1 MAPTFFPALKR
12 NFGAPDFRL
21 HLFFGL
27 HVFTFR
33 SQGRRNPHLP
43 HLWAACSSVK
53 GPKLK
58 LETKSLWLAR
68 SRGSCASMGRL
79 TLLQVSG
86 LCAGMRLRCTR
97 PWVASLALR
106 LRPPGNTFVTGYW
119 YGIELDQ
126 PTGKHDGSVFGV
138 RYFTCAPRHGVF
150 APASR
155 IQR

>member
-1 MAPTFFPALKR
+1 MAPTFFPALLKG
-12 NFGAPDFRL
+12 NLGAPDF
-21 HLFFGL
+21 HFHFSFGR
-27 HVFTFR
+27 HIFTFHY
-33 SQGRRNPHLP
+33 QGRRSPHLP
-43 HLWAACSSVK
+43 HLWAVCSSVK

-58 LETKSLWLAR
+58 LETKSLWQAR
-68 SRGSCASMGRL
+68 SRGLCASMGRL
-79 TLLQVSG
+79 TLLQVRVGSG
-86 LCAGMRLRCTR
+86 VGCDSDAQG
-97 PWVASLALR
+97 PGLALK
-106 LRPPGNTFVTGYW
+106 LRPPGNTLVTGYW